1 MHALSVIEQHFHKPS
16 TPVFKNPTGGKVPL
30 LNTIW
35 HDDYEKCRKLT
46 SYWYVITGF
55 WKVLLGCLIIALAFR
70 KWTSAMK
77 EVAEAI
83 DVKGRSNTQ
92 QGMQPSDIK

>member
-1 MHALSVIEQHFHKPS
+1 
-16 TPVFKNPTGGKVPL
+16 
-30 LNTIW
+30 
-35 HDDYEKCRKLT
+35 
-46 SYWYVITGF
+46 
-55 WKVLLGCLIIALAFR
+55 
-70 KWTSAMK
+70 MK